1 MTISKRVSPQELLHM
16 YEFCAS
22 QLTEAHKEN
31 KRYKDALEYYA
42 NENNYEDHAPVTK
55 FRNFTNYDM
64 GGIAQGALNG
74 ESNE

>member
-1 MTISKRVSPQELLHM
+1 MTISERMSIEELVEM
-16 YEFCAS
+16 YEFCAIELVKA
-22 QLTEAHKEN
+22 QKEN

-42 NENNYEDHAPVTK
+42 NECNYEDHAPVTK